1 MTVKLLTTS
10 NCSRTVPISYTSTV
24 TTFPQT
30 LSTYRKHNRSTS
42 KPRSQQKHLS
52 SPCIV
57 HKSPT
62 LFSKCN
68 WRLNSSQSYSPLHQ
82 LCLYRAKKK
91 KKLSASI
98 FTEAFTIGEDKSDTV
113 CWSNSQATTR
123 ERSNVLCNKNGKLA
137 SNLSGITGEDFVAFS
152 HTSKR
157 S

>member
-1 MTVKLLTTS
+1 MTVKLLYTS

-30 LSTYRKHNRSTS
+30 LGTYRKHNRSTS

-52 SPCIV
+52 APCIV

-91 KKLSASI
+91 KNYLPPFSLKPLLLEKIKVIRSADQ
-98 FTEAFTIGEDKSDTV
+98 TLRQLRESD
-113 CWSNSQATTR
+113 QMFYATKMA
-123 ERSNVLCNKNGKLA
+123 N
-137 SNLSGITGEDFVAFS
+137 
-152 HTSKR
+152 
-157 S
+157 

>member
-1 MTVKLLTTS
+1 MTIKLLTTS

-30 LSTYRKHNRSTS
+30 LGTYRKHNRSTS

-91 KKLSASI
+91 KNYLPPFSLKPLLLEKIKVIRSADQ
-98 FTEAFTIGEDKSDTV
+98 TLRQLRESD
-113 CWSNSQATTR
+113 QMFYATKMA
-123 ERSNVLCNKNGKLA
+123 N
-137 SNLSGITGEDFVAFS
+137 
-152 HTSKR
+152 
-157 S
+157 

>member
-1 MTVKLLTTS
+1 MHSPQKSYPLLQVQLKTELFTIIL
-10 NCSRTVPISYTSTV
+10 TA
-24 TTFPQT
+24 
-30 LSTYRKHNRSTS
+30 
-42 KPRSQQKHLS
+42 S
-52 SPCIV
+52 SIM
-57 HKSPT
+57 
-62 LFSKCN
+62 FI
-68 WRLNSSQSYSPLHQ
+68 QS
-82 LCLYRAKKK
+82 KKK

-157 S
+157 LRDHNLLLLSLILAYLTTDPNLSFAIFIHIL

>member
-10 NCSRTVPISYTSTV
+10 NCSRIVPISYTSTV

-30 LSTYRKHNRSTS
+30 LGTYRKHNRSTS

-91 KKLSASI
+91 QNYLPPFSLKPLLLEKIKVIRSADQ
-98 FTEAFTIGEDKSDTV
+98 TLRQLRESD
-113 CWSNSQATTR
+113 QMFYATKMA
-123 ERSNVLCNKNGKLA
+123 N
-137 SNLSGITGEDFVAFS
+137 
-152 HTSKR
+152 
-157 S
+157 

>member
-1 MTVKLLTTS
+1 MTVKLLYTS
-10 NCSRTVPISYTSTV
+10 NCSRTVPLIYLYCDNFPPDTKYLQKTQPIHIQTPITTKTSVLAMHSPQKSYPLLQVQLKTELFTIIL
-24 TTFPQT
+24 TA
-30 LSTYRKHNRSTS
+30 
-42 KPRSQQKHLS
+42 S
-52 SPCIV
+52 SIM
-57 HKSPT
+57 
-62 LFSKCN
+62 FI
-68 WRLNSSQSYSPLHQ
+68 QS
-82 LCLYRAKKK
+82 KKK

>member
-1 MTVKLLTTS
+1 MHSPQKSYPLLQVQLKTELFTIIL
-10 NCSRTVPISYTSTV
+10 TA
-24 TTFPQT
+24 
-30 LSTYRKHNRSTS
+30 
-42 KPRSQQKHLS
+42 S
-52 SPCIV
+52 SIM
-57 HKSPT
+57 
-62 LFSKCN
+62 FI
-68 WRLNSSQSYSPLHQ
+68 QS
-82 LCLYRAKKK
+82 KKK

-137 SNLSGITGEDFVAFS
+137 YNLLGITGEDFVAFS